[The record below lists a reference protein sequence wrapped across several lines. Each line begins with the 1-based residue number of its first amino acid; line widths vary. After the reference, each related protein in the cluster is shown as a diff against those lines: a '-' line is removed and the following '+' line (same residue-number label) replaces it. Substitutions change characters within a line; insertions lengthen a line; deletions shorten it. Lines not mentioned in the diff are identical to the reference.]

1 MEKLKVGDNVVLKH
15 NDLFSKG
22 KTYRIV
28 KDIKNGMFEIVC
40 IQPKDPMRVPVIVD
54 KGDIK
59 LAN

>member
-1 MEKLKVGDNVVLKH
+1 MVFTHEDV
-15 NDLFSKG
+15 FSKG

-28 KDIKNGMFEIVC
+28 KDIKNDMFEVVC
-40 IQPKDPMRVPVIVD
+40 IQPKDPMRIPVIVD